1 MVFESTPIT
10 SGPTRRIGL
19 ITDDP
24 RRSHGLAQD
33 LADELACDI
42 YDLYGEELSAAPAS
56 AFIADLLDLRSDAVE
71 RLRRLL
77 ARVRHGVPLMLLLNA
92 DTPRGRMLGVA
103 VGATEIFT
111 APFDL
116 PRIRTGLGG
125 QALSPTYPAPA
136 DEGAPFAAAVKQAE
150 RLRGF
155 YATVFV
161 PDQPITPGVIDNG
174 TEEVDRAI
182 RETDIRDWVQ
192 AVWQFD
198 DATHQHCLLVAGL
211 AAAFASDL
219 GLGAA
224 ERHRLIRAAL
234 LHDVGKIHVPAA
246 ILNKPG
252 KLTDAE
258 MAVVRLHPGR
268 GYDMLV
274 GQGFEASTLAVV
286 RSHHEMLDGSGYPDK
301 LRAQEIPDL
310 VRLVTICDIHAA
322 LIERRPY
329 KPPMASAAAFAIL
342 EGMAGRLDPAIVG
355 AFRTVAAAL
364 DPPSDRA
371 A

>member
-1 MVFESTPIT
+1 MVIESTPIT
-10 SGPTRRIGL
+10 SGPARRIGL

-24 RRSHGLAQD
+24 RRDRGLAQD
-33 LADELACDI
+33 LTGELACDI
-42 YDLYGEELSAAPAS
+42 YDLYGEELPSAPAS
-56 AFIADLLDLRSDAVE
+56 AFIADLLDLHSDAVE

-77 ARVRHGVPLMLLLNA
+77 ARVRHGATLVLLLNA

-103 VGATEIFT
+103 IGATEVFT

-116 PRIRTGLGG
+116 PRIRTVLGV
-125 QALSPTYPAPA
+125 QASSPTQPVPAH
-136 DEGAPFAAAVKQAE
+136 EGTPSAAAVKQAE

-174 TEEVDRAI
+174 TQEVDRAI
-182 RETDIRDWVQ
+182 RETDIGDWVR
-192 AVWQFD
+192 AVRQFD

-211 AAAFASDL
+211 AAAFASNL
-219 GLGAA
+219 GLCAA
-224 ERHRLIRAAL
+224 ERHRLTRAAL
-234 LHDVGKIHVPAA
+234 LHDVGKIHVPPA

-301 LRAQEIPDL
+301 LRGHEIPDL
-310 VRLVTICDIHAA
+310 VRLVTVCDIHAA
-322 LIERRPY
+322 LIECRPY
-329 KPPMASAAAFAIL
+329 KLPMASVAAFAIL

-355 AFRTVAAAL
+355 AFRTVAATL
-364 DPPSDRA
+364 DPPSDRTA
-371 A
+371 